1 VVLAEAAKVLRPRGI
16 LMMPLKGIWLQ
27 ELAYADPSERP
38 ITDVDVLVAER
49 HYTLALSSLRAAGWT
64 YLGSN
69 VSEASL
75 RAPGLPLPL
84 DLHRRLFS
92 RGAFRMPS
100 TELFERGTRDRDVYG
115 VEVMLPHALD
125 VLAHLVGHFVKSRGG
140 PDSERVQMRDFGV
153 VAAAAA
159 LEPSVAA
166 RHLERC
172 GVARAARYALRC
184 AEAYDR
190 GGFCEATLRALAPDL
205 IGEVCAGAMLRL
217 RRRAEVTAKTAVLP
231 GFVLETSLPRAL
243 ETLVLRAWD
252 RRADEQR
259 RDR

>member
-1 VVLAEAAKVLRPRGI
+1 MLGPQGI

-49 HYTLALSSLRAAGWT
+49 HYTRALSSLHAAGWT

-69 VSEASL
+69 VSEASM

-100 TELFERGTRDRDVYG
+100 SELFERGTLDRDVYG

-140 PDSERVQMRDFGV
+140 PDGEPAQLRDFGA

-172 GVARAARYALRC
+172 GVARAARYALRV
-184 AEAYDR
+184 AGAHDR
-190 GGFCEATLRALAPDL
+190 AGFCEATLNALAPDP
-205 IGEVCAGAMLRL
+205 IGEVCARAMLQV
-217 RRRAEVTAKTAVLP
+217 RRRAGVAARIAVLP

-252 RRADEQR
+252 RRADDQR
-259 RDR
+259 RER